1 VTAAGTL
8 AAGVWQAD
16 LARSTASFVVGN
28 LGRKARGTVPVTG
41 GTVEIGA
48 DGALL
53 AVHGTL
59 DLGAIDTGIAKR
71 DLDLRKPGLLDLD
84 RHPTTTFTA
93 TSASPVAGGWAVTGT
108 LTARGTSTELSGT
121 VQLSALEGEPVLTG
135 TARLDRRKLGIR
147 APRFMIGAF
156 VDITVTAV
164 IRTDVR

>member
-1 VTAAGTL
+1 VTAAGVL
-8 AAGVWQAD
+8 GAGVWQVD

-28 LGRKARGTVPVTG
+28 LGRKAHGTVPITG
-41 GTVEIGA
+41 GTVEVGA

-59 DLGAIDTGIAKR
+59 DLGSIDTGIAKR
-71 DLDLRKPGLLDLD
+71 DLDLRKPALLDLD

-108 LTARGTSTELSGT
+108 LTARGTSTDLSGT
-121 VQLSALEGEPVLTG
+121 VQLSTREGEPVLTA

-147 APRFMIGAF
+147 APRFMIGAY

-164 IRTDVR
+164 VRTGVR